1 MITRL
6 SQVTIIVK
14 DQEEA
19 LRFFTNKVGLVK
31 RADDSSIPGLR
42 WLTVSPKDQK
52 YPEIVLQKPGP
63 PFHDDE
69 TQRELLEMVGKN
81 PTWVFNTDD
90 CKKDYDEM
98 KSRGVKFVAE
108 PEDKPY
114 GIEALFEDLYGNM
127 YSLLELRYPSVSR

>member
-1 MITRL
+1 LITRL
-6 SQVTIIVK
+6 GQVTVIVK

-19 LRFFTNKVGLVK
+19 LRFYTEKLGLVK
-31 RADDSSIPGLR
+31 RADDSSLPGFR

-52 YPEIVLQKPGP
+52 LPEIVLQKPGP

-69 TQRELLEMVGKN
+69 TARELLERVGKN

-90 CKKDYDEM
+90 CRKDYETM
-98 KSRGVKFVAE
+98 KSRGVNFVAE
-108 PEDKPY
+108 PESKPY

-127 YSLLELRYPSVSR
+127 YSLLEMRIPPQAK

>member
-1 MITRL
+1 MITKL
-6 SQVTIIVK
+6 AQVTVIVK

-19 LRFFTNKVGLVK
+19 LRFFTEKIGLEK
-31 RADDSSIPGLR
+31 RADDSSVPGLR

-63 PFHDDE
+63 PFHDEE
-69 TQRELLEMVGKN
+69 TARELLERVGKN

-90 CKKDYDEM
+90 CKRDYELF
-98 KSRGVKFVAE
+98 KSRGVKFIAE
-108 PEDKPY
+108 PESKPY

-127 YSLLELRYPSVSR
+127 YSLLELRYPAEKR